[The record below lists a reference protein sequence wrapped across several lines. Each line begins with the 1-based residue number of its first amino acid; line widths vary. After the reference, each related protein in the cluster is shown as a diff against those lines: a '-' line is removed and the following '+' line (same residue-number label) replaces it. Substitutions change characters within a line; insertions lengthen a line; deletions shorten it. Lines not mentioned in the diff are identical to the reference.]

1 MTFRTAIETDQ
12 ILVDQSSDLC
22 SKQTAGGNTKKN
34 TQQRPCGSSDCDPCR
49 TESAS
54 DTGTLNHTGNYTCS
68 SRDNSDCGSEIAG
81 AMYGIGRGGTVR
93 TKDFHHHFFLSV
105 LNRKPAT
112 EAAGVHEYSAV
123 CTTSGRG
130 RTMG

>member
-1 MTFRTAIETDQ
+1 MTFRTAIESDQ
-12 ILVDQSSDLC
+12 VLVDQSSDLR
-22 SKQTAGGNTKKN
+22 SEQTSGRNSEEN
-34 TQQRPCGSSDCDPCR
+34 TQKRSCSSSDCNSCR

-54 DTGTLNHTGNYTCS
+54 DTGSLNHTGNYTCS
-68 SRDNSDCGSEIAG
+68 SRNNSDCGSEIAG
-81 AMYGIGRGGTVR
+81 AMHGIGRCGTVR

-112 EAAGVHEYSAV
+112 EAAGVHGYSAG
-123 CTTSGRG
+123 CTTSGKG